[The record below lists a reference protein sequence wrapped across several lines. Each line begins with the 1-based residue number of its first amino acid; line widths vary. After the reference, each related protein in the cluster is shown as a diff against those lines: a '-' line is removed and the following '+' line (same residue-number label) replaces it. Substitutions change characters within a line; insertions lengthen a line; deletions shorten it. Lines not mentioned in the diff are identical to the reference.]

1 MKIRPS
7 MKTEVA
13 KIILYS
19 LFFVILYIMYV
30 NNIANLQN
38 SFISTDNII
47 KNSIYE
53 NMNTINLIGIVLFIY
68 FIIIIMISLLNK
80 IMNLYTIEEEGFLK
94 MKRGIIL
101 KEEDNISIKEIRRI
115 ITDRP
120 NIYQFL
126 TGVRTIKIEAD
137 GVEGWDSV
145 LSNVSSYNEIER
157 KILEIKN
164 ARRN

>member
-30 NNIANLQN
+30 NNIVNLQN

-137 GVEGWDSV
+137 GVEGWDAV